1 MKTAQGFLFD
11 ENPEPSA
18 RRGRAVYGSCTHAS
32 RLEACAATATSRPR
46 SAGVDRRKRGCL
58 AKTGVEPAPLAETAS
73 ALPLSYVPINVE
85 TIIQAARPNGPAPE
99 ASQARLAG
107 ADGGNRTRDPGT
119 ADRCVTTTLH
129 LQGAPVAGVRR
140 GRSCGRRP
148 RARSAASAKNRKV
161 SRAGIEPASCGL
173 KDRCKG
179 QRLLPARAWRGLHR
193 RRALG
198 ENRTRAF
205 SLRGNCTT
213 VVLRGL
219 DPRGEPGGNRTHVLR
234 CKRPLQN
241 QHLLPTR
248 ARPRRESN
256 PPVSHRQ

>member
-1 MKTAQGFLFD
+1 MQHG
-11 ENPEPSA
+11 PSGQ
-18 RRGRAVYGSCTHAS
+18 RPGCRTH
-32 RLEACAATATSRPR
+32 P
-46 SAGVDRRKRGCL
+46 V
-58 AKTGVEPAPLAETAS
+58 
-73 ALPLSYVPINVE
+73 
-85 TIIQAARPNGPAPE
+85 
-99 ASQARLAG
+99 G

-129 LQGAPVAGVRR
+129 LQRCPPLPGGEDAG
-140 GRSCGRRP
+140 G
-148 RARSAASAKNRKV
+148 ARSTFRIECKNQGEV
-161 SRAGIEPASCGL
+161 SRAGIEPASCGV

-179 QRLLPARAWRGLHR
+179 QRLLPARERRALQR
-193 RRALG
+193 RRAPG

-241 QHLLPTR
+241 QHLLPAR

-256 PPVSHRQ
+256 PPRSHRQ